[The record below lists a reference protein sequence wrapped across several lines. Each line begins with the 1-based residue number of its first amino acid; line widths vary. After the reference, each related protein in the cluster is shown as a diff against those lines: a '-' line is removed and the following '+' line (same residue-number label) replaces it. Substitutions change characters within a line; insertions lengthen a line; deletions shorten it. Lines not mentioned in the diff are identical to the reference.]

1 MIKPM
6 YLQSKGM
13 SPFFLDTYKGMLYS
27 YIILILYEINKLV
40 QNKMGELKM
49 ERITSFSVDHQKLT
63 KGVYVSRIDGDLI
76 TYDIRMTQP
85 NVEPAL
91 KPEAAH
97 TIEHIGATLLRN
109 GKYKD
114 QVIYFGPMGCMTG
127 FYLIVRD
134 LDLEVIKEVV
144 KDVYSQISSW
154 DQEIPGAKEEEC
166 GNYTFMDLAEAKKAA
181 NYFVNSKWEH
191 EYHLL

>member
-13 SPFFLDTYKGMLYS
+13 SPFFLDTYKRMLYS
-27 YIILILYEINKLV
+27 YIILIRYEINKLV

-49 ERITSFSVDHQKLT
+49 ERITSFSVDHRKLT
-63 KGVYVSRIDGDLI
+63 KGVYVSRIDGNLI

-134 LDLEVIKEVV
+134 LDLEVIKEVI
-144 KDVYSQISSW
+144 KDVYTQIASW

-166 GNYTFMDLAEAKKAA
+166 GNYTFMDLEAAKKAA
-181 NYFVNSKWEH
+181 DYFVNSKWEH

>member
-1 MIKPM
+1 
-6 YLQSKGM
+6 
-13 SPFFLDTYKGMLYS
+13 
-27 YIILILYEINKLV
+27 
-40 QNKMGELKM
+40 M
-49 ERITSFSVDHQKLT
+49 ERITSFSVDHRKLT
-63 KGVYVSRIDGDLI
+63 KGVYVSRIDGNLI

-127 FYLIVRD
+127 FYLIV
-134 LDLEVIKEVV
+134 
-144 KDVYSQISSW
+144 YTQIASW

-166 GNYTFMDLAEAKKAA
+166 GNYTFMDLEAAKKAA
-181 NYFVNSKWEH
+181 DYFVNSKWEH

>member
-1 MIKPM
+1 M
-6 YLQSKGM
+6 
-13 SPFFLDTYKGMLYS
+13 
-27 YIILILYEINKLV
+27 NKLV

-49 ERITSFSVDHQKLT
+49 ERITSFSVDHRKLT

-144 KDVYSQISSW
+144 KDVYSQIASGIKRFQGLRKKNVEIIHSW
-154 DQEIPGAKEEEC
+154 I
-166 GNYTFMDLAEAKKAA
+166 
-181 NYFVNSKWEH
+181 
-191 EYHLL
+191 